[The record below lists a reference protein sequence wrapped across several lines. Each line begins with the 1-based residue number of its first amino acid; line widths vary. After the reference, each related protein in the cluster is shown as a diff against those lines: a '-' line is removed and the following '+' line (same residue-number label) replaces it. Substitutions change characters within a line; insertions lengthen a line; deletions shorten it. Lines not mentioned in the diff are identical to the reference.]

1 MRITEKEVS
10 KMSNI
15 NNMIYSLYSITSMK
29 ELNEVYDLI
38 QDEIENI
45 MERKE
50 NEILEN
56 AQKNNIIRFPL
67 EVINSDN

>member
-1 MRITEKEVS
+1 MKITEKEVS
-10 KMSNI
+10 KISNI
-15 NNMIYSLYSITSMK
+15 NNMIYSLYSVTSMK
-29 ELNEVYDLI
+29 KLNEVYDLI

-56 AQKNNIIRFPL
+56 VQRNNIIRFPL
-67 EVINSDN
+67 EVVKSDN